1 MKRFLIGL
9 GLTALILTAA
19 FALSMLNDGAREWL
33 FNLFRS

>member
-1 MKRFLIGL
+1 MKRFFIGL

-19 FALSMLNDGAREWL
+19 FALSLLNDGAREWL

>member
-19 FALSMLNDGAREWL
+19 FALSLLNDGVREWL